1 MAKRAVYL
9 PPFDVLSDA
18 AVVAELAVE
27 VERAGWDGL
36 FLWDHVTYSEPV
48 EAIADPWIC
57 LAAAAVATE
66 RIALGPM
73 VTPLARRRP
82 QVLARQ
88 AVTLDRLAGG
98 RLVLG
103 FGLGDDGGA
112 RELSRF
118 GEEPD
123 PRRRAE
129 MLDEGLP
136 LLRSMLT
143 GTPVSH
149 DGPHFRAEDVAF
161 LPRPLGSVPFWI
173 AGRWPNA
180 RPLRRA
186 VAYDGAFVIGLS
198 GGEEAA
204 ELVGRLTSLR
214 GDLDGFDVVID
225 VPPDADVPSWSV
237 DGVSWVVSRFGPYR
251 MDLDAILARVRT
263 GP

>member
-1 MAKRAVYL
+1 MVKRAVYL

-18 AVVAELAVE
+18 AAVAELAVE

-36 FLWDHVTYSEPV
+36 FLWDHLTYAEPV

-57 LAAAAVATE
+57 LAAAAVATS

-88 AVTLDRLAGG
+88 AVTLDRLSRG

-103 FGLGDDGGA
+103 FGLGDEA
-112 RELSRF
+112 EMSRF

-129 MLDEGLP
+129 VLDEGLP

-143 GTPVSH
+143 GATVSH
-149 DGPHFRAEDVAF
+149 DGPRFRVEDVRF
-161 LPRPLGSVPFWI
+161 LPTPIGPVPFWL

-186 VAYDGAFVIGLS
+186 AGYDGAFVIGLS
-198 GGEEAA
+198 GGDEAA
-204 ELVGRLTSLR
+204 ELVGRLSALR
-214 GDLDGFDVVID
+214 GGLDGFDVVVD
-225 VPPDADVPSWSV
+225 VPPDADIPSWSV
-237 DGVSWVVSRFGPYR
+237 DGVSWVGSRFGPYR
-251 MDLDAILARVRT
+251 MDLDAILGRVRS